1 MAGRET
7 NKKDFKTMTS
17 RIKILF
23 IIPSLRGGGAERV
36 MVNLLRHLDR
46 SKFKPLLA
54 VVNLKSA
61 VYLEE
66 LATDVE
72 LFDLNCDR
80 VRYALPKI
88 IRLIWNIRPQVVF
101 STLGH
106 LNLWLAILQ
115 PLLPKKTNYLCR
127 ETTIVSV
134 AIKIESAFYQK
145 FWPWAYKAFYN
156 RFEMII
162 CQSKYMRDDMLAS
175 FNISADKIVVINNPV
190 DIDQLGQLCLATVAT
205 GMLKVKGSST
215 THLVSA
221 GRMVRVKGFDLLI
234 EALALNANPSVFLTL
249 LGEGPLLEEL
259 KALAQLRGIAAQIR
273 FVGYQKN
280 PYPFFA
286 QADAYVLSSRYEG
299 FPNVVLEAIAC
310 GTPVIATPAVGG
322 TSEIL
327 NDMAGCLMTE
337 RVSAK
342 SLAVALATFSYGKR
356 LAPDAAKSYEIG
368 KIVKLYEQQ
377 FIKVS

>member
-1 MAGRET
+1 
-7 NKKDFKTMTS
+7 MTS

-23 IIPSLRGGGAERV
+23 IIPSLGGGGAERV

-46 SKFKPLLA
+46 SKFEGLLA

-66 LATDVE
+66 LPTDVE
-72 LFDLNCDR
+72 LFDLNCKR

-88 IRLIWNIRPQVVF
+88 IRLIWTVRPKVVF

-106 LNLWLAILQ
+106 LNLWMAMLR
-115 PLLPKKTNYLCR
+115 PLLPQKTKYLCR

-134 AIKIESAFYQK
+134 AIENDSTCYQK
-145 FWPWAYKAFYN
+145 FWSWGYKTFYGCFD
-156 RFEMII
+156 RII
-162 CQSKYMRDDMLAS
+162 CQSKYMRDDMLTS
-175 FNISADKIVVINNPV
+175 FSIAADKTVVINNPV
-190 DIDQLGQLCLATVAT
+190 DIDRIRHMAAELVVT
-205 GMLKVKGSST
+205 GMVKVKRSST
-215 THLVSA
+215 IHLVSA
-221 GRMVRVKGFDLLI
+221 GRMVSVKGFDLLI
-234 EALALNANPSVFLTL
+234 EALALNANPLIFLTL

-259 KALAQLRGIAAQIR
+259 KALAEQRGVSAQIR

-322 TSEIL
+322 VSEIL
-327 NDMAGCLMTE
+327 DGMVGCLMAE
-337 RVSAK
+337 SVSVE
-342 SLAVALATFSYGKR
+342 SLAKALAVFCYGKR
-356 LAPDAAKSYEIG
+356 LSLDAAKSYEIA
-368 KIVKLYEQQ
+368 KIVKSYEQQ
-377 FIKVS
+377 FLMESLCQV